1 MSMGTDTKD
10 RVRKNTSWG
19 RNLKIDNLTR
29 ENIRQYSKGS
39 DREIADRI
47 KTLRKKWDMERT
59 LELNMST
66 LALTG
71 LALSVF
77 ADKRW
82 SILTGVV
89 LGFFAQHAIQGW
101 CPPLPLFRAMKV
113 RTRTE
118 IEEEK
123 YALKA
128 LRGDFKNVNSP
139 EEALL
144 AVKRV

>member
-1 MSMGTDTKD
+1 MNIETGTND

-19 RNLKIDNLTR
+19 RNIKIDNLTR
-29 ENIRQYSKGS
+29 ENIRKYSKGS

-47 KTLRKKWDMERT
+47 KTLKQKWDMERT

-66 LALTG
+66 LAITG

-77 ADKRW
+77 VDKRW
-82 SILTGVV
+82 ALLSGVV

-144 AVKRV
+144 AAKRV

>member
-1 MSMGTDTKD
+1 MSIETGTKD

-19 RNLKIDNLTR
+19 QNLKIDNLTR
-29 ENIRQYSKGS
+29 ENIRKYSKGS

-47 KTLRKKWDMERT
+47 KTLKKKWDMERT

-77 ADKRW
+77 VDRRW
-82 SILTGVV
+82 SLLSGVV

-128 LRGDFKNVNSP
+128 LRGDFNNVNSP

-144 AVKRV
+144 AAKRV

>member
-1 MSMGTDTKD
+1 MSIEAGTKD

-113 RTRTE
+113 RTRSE

-144 AVKRV
+144 AAKRV

>member
-1 MSMGTDTKD
+1 METTGTKE

-19 RNLKIDNLTR
+19 TNVKIDNLTR
-29 ENIRQYSKGS
+29 NNIKDYSIRSS
-39 DREIADRI
+39 DEISDRI
-47 KTLRKKWDMERT
+47 KSLRNKWDMERT
-59 LELNMST
+59 LEVNMAT

-77 ADKRW
+77 VDKRW
-82 SILTGVV
+82 ALLSGVV
-89 LGFFAQHAIQGW
+89 LGFFVQHAIQGW
-101 CPPLPLFRAMKV
+101 CPPLPAFRAMKV

-128 LRGDFKNVNSP
+128 LRGDFNQVMSA

-144 AVKRV
+144 AVRKV

>member
-1 MSMGTDTKD
+1 MNIETDIKN
-10 RVRKNTSWG
+10 RGRKNTSWG
-19 RNLKIDNLTR
+19 RNIIIDNLTR
-29 ENIRQYSKGS
+29 ENIRKYSKGS

-47 KTLRKKWDMERT
+47 KTLKQKWDMERT

-66 LALTG
+66 LAITG

-77 ADKRW
+77 VDKRW
-82 SILTGVV
+82 ALLSGVV

-144 AVKRV
+144 AAKRV

>member
-1 MSMGTDTKD
+1 MSIEAGTKD

-89 LGFFAQHAIQGW
+89 LGFYAQHAIQGW

-113 RTRTE
+113 RTRSE

-144 AVKRV
+144 AAKRV

>member
-1 MSMGTDTKD
+1 MNIETGTKD

-19 RNLKIDNLTR
+19 RNIKIDNLTR
-29 ENIRQYSKGS
+29 ENIRKYSKGS

-47 KTLRKKWDMERT
+47 KTLKQKWDMERT

-66 LALTG
+66 LAITG

-77 ADKRW
+77 VDKRW
-82 SILTGVV
+82 ALLSGVV

-144 AVKRV
+144 AAKRV

>member
-1 MSMGTDTKD
+1 MSFETIAKD
-10 RVRKNTSWG
+10 RVRKNTTWG
-19 RNLKIDNLTR
+19 QNVKIDNLTR
-29 ENIRQYSKGS
+29 ENIRKYSKCS
-39 DREIADRI
+39 DREVADRI
-47 KTLRKKWDMERT
+47 KSLRKQWDLERM

-66 LALTG
+66 LAITG

-77 ADKRW
+77 VDKRW
-82 SILTGVV
+82 AILSGAV

-113 RTRTE
+113 RTRAE
-118 IEEEK
+118 LEEEK

-144 AVKRV
+144 AAKKV

>member
-1 MSMGTDTKD
+1 MNIETGTKD

-19 RNLKIDNLTR
+19 QNIKIDNLTR
-29 ENIRQYSKGS
+29 ENIRKYSKGS

-47 KTLRKKWDMERT
+47 NTLKQKWDMERT
-59 LELNMST
+59 LEINMST

-77 ADKRW
+77 VDKRW
-82 SILTGVV
+82 ALLSGVV
-89 LGFFAQHAIQGW
+89 LGFFVQHAIQGW
-101 CPPLPLFRAMKV
+101 CPPLPVFRAMKV

-128 LRGDFKNVNSP
+128 LRGDFNNVNSP

-144 AVKRV
+144 AAKRV

>member
-1 MSMGTDTKD
+1 
-10 RVRKNTSWG
+10 
-19 RNLKIDNLTR
+19 
-29 ENIRQYSKGS
+29 
-39 DREIADRI
+39 
-47 KTLRKKWDMERT
+47 MERM
-59 LELNMST
+59 LEVNMAT

-77 ADKRW
+77 VDKRW
-82 SILTGVV
+82 ALLSGVV
-89 LGFFAQHAIQGW
+89 LGFFVQHAIQGW
-101 CPPLPLFRAMKV
+101 CPPLPAFRAMKV

-128 LRGDFKNVNSP
+128 LRGDFNQVMSA

-144 AVKRV
+144 AVRKV

>member
-1 MSMGTDTKD
+1 MNIETGTKD

-19 RNLKIDNLTR
+19 RNIKIDNLTR
-29 ENIRQYSKGS
+29 ENIRKYSKGS

-47 KTLRKKWDMERT
+47 KTLKQKWDMERT
-59 LELNMST
+59 LEFNMST
-66 LALTG
+66 LAITG

-77 ADKRW
+77 VDKRW
-82 SILTGVV
+82 ALLSGVV

-144 AVKRV
+144 AAKRV

>member
-1 MSMGTDTKD
+1 MSIETGTKD

-19 RNLKIDNLTR
+19 QNVKIDNLTR
-29 ENIRQYSKGS
+29 ENIRKYYNGS

-47 KTLRKKWDMERT
+47 KLLRKKWDMERT

-82 SILTGVV
+82 AILSGVV